1 MNSNILTEYD
11 DKFIINIL
19 QQTKNIAMVGLSSDW
34 NRPSYFVAK
43 YLTDR
48 GYNIFPVN
56 PKEKNKHILGKR
68 VYSNLN
74 EIENSIDMVDIFRN
88 SEGAL
93 EIVKE
98 AIDLKP
104 STIWMQIGIINQ
116 KAEQIA
122 KKNRIKVIMNRCPK
136 IEFCR
141 LSGELGWAGI
151 NSGLFSNKRNIVRPI
166 Y

>member
-1 MNSNILTEYD
+1 MNSKILTEYD
-11 DKFIINIL
+11 DKFITNIL
-19 QQTKNIAMVGLSSDW
+19 QQTKNIAMVGLSADW

-56 PKEKNKHILGKR
+56 PKEKNNYILGNK

-74 EIENSIDMVDIFRN
+74 EIKNKIDMVDIFRN
-88 SEGAL
+88 SEAAL
-93 EIVKE
+93 GIVKE
-98 AIDLKP
+98 AINLKP
-104 STIWMQIGIINQ
+104 NTIWMQIGIINL
-116 KAEQIA
+116 KAEKLA
-122 KKNRIKVIMNRCPK
+122 KENNITVVMNRCPK

-151 NSGLFSNKRNIVRPI
+151 NTGLFTNKRKITRPI
-166 Y
+166 

>member
-1 MNSNILTEYD
+1 MNSKILTEYD
-11 DKFIINIL
+11 DKFILNIL

-34 NRPSYFVAK
+34 NRPSYFVAR

-56 PKEKNKHILGKR
+56 PKEKNNYILGKR

-74 EIENSIDMVDIFRN
+74 EIKNKIDMVDIFRN
-88 SEGAL
+88 SKAAL
-93 EIVKE
+93 GIVKE
-98 AIDLKP
+98 AINLKP
-104 STIWMQIGIINQ
+104 NTIWMQIGIINL
-116 KAEQIA
+116 KAEKLA
-122 KKNRIKVIMNRCPK
+122 KENKIKVVMNRCPK

-151 NSGLFSNKRNIVRPI
+151 NSGLFTNKRKITRPI

>member
-1 MNSNILTEYD
+1 MNNKILTEYD
-11 DKFIINIL
+11 DKFITNIL

-56 PKEKNKHILGKR
+56 PKEKNNYILGNK

-74 EIENSIDMVDIFRN
+74 EIKNKIDMVDIFRN
-88 SEGAL
+88 SEAAL
-93 EIVKE
+93 GIVKE
-98 AIDLKP
+98 AINLKP
-104 STIWMQIGIINQ
+104 NTIWMQIGIINL
-116 KAEQIA
+116 KAEKLA
-122 KKNRIKVIMNRCPK
+122 KENNITVVMNRCPK

-151 NSGLFSNKRNIVRPI
+151 NTGLFTNKRKITRPI
-166 Y
+166 

>member
-1 MNSNILTEYD
+1 MNSKILTEYD
-11 DKFIINIL
+11 DKFITNIL

-56 PKEKNKHILGKR
+56 PKEKNNYILGKK

-74 EIENSIDMVDIFRN
+74 EIKNKIDMVDIFRN
-88 SEGAL
+88 SEAAL
-93 EIVKE
+93 GIVKE
-98 AIDLKP
+98 AINLKP
-104 STIWMQIGIINQ
+104 NTIWMQIGIINL
-116 KAEQIA
+116 KAEKLA
-122 KKNRIKVIMNRCPK
+122 KENNITVVMNRCPK

-151 NSGLFSNKRNIVRPI
+151 NTGLFTNKRKITRPI
-166 Y
+166 